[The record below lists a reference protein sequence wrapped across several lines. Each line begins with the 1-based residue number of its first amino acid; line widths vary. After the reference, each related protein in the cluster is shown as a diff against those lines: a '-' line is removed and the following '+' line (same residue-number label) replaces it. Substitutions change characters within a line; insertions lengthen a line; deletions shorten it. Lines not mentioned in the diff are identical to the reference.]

1 MENENQKIAYLP
13 VLDFGNAELLYEQM
27 MTAYADMQKEDLT
40 LFDEEKLEFLSLHRP
55 EYGAIGLL
63 PWPTFKDMSRVTDME
78 RAEFDE
84 LRMKETRG
92 EELEIYLKNG
102 GSCGYIDINWCD
114 LFARA
119 TMQGYKV
126 MIRDFAKEDILRKQI
141 KGFSE

>member
-1 MENENQKIAYLP
+1 MNKKKIAYLP
-13 VLDFGNAELLYEQM
+13 VLDFGSAELLYDQM
-27 MTAYADMQKEDLT
+27 MTAYADMQKEDLI
-40 LFDEEKLEFLSLHRP
+40 LFDEEKIKSSSHRRS

-63 PWPTFKDMSRVTDME
+63 PWPTFEDMSRVTDME

-84 LRMKETRG
+84 LRTKETRG

-102 GSCGYIDINWCD
+102 GSCGYIDLNWCD

-126 MIRDFAKEDILRKQI
+126 MIRDFAKEDFLRKQI
-141 KGFSE
+141 KGFYE

>member
-1 MENENQKIAYLP
+1 MNKKKIAYLP

-27 MTAYADMQKEDLT
+27 MTAYADMQKEDLI
-40 LFDEEKLEFLSLHRP
+40 LFDEEKPELFSLRRS
-55 EYGAIGLL
+55 EYDAIGLL

-84 LRMKETRG
+84 LRTKETRG

-102 GSCGYIDINWCD
+102 GSCEYININWCD

-126 MIRDFAKEDILRKQI
+126 MIRDFAKEDFLRKQI
-141 KGFSE
+141 KGFYE